1 MFHPRPRRRRR
12 TAVRALLD
20 FPASS
25 VQRAGVPAP
34 EEDDGRVDGRDEP
47 QQHIHQIHPYGVL
60 HALLAV
66 LLGRGSGRD
75 VDATEGAE
83 YCCPEDTTWRALSE
97 RGCAGDVGRG
107 RALTT

>member
-66 LLGRGSGRD
+66 LLGRRVGTD
-75 VDATEGAE
+75 EDLAEDAEERG
-83 YCCPEDTTWRALSE
+83 PEDTA
-97 RGCAGDVGRG
+97 
-107 RALTT
+107 